1 MSLSIGNTVKCAT
14 AAASLLYITAELE
27 QFGLKGINFIVFF
40 ARFRLFM
47 KLKKVKS
54 REGQI

>member
-1 MSLSIGNTVKCAT
+1 MKWAT

-27 QFGLKGINFIVFF
+27 QFGLKGINFIGFFF